1 MKRCSFCAEEIQTEA
16 IVCRFCNRDLPKPV
30 DTVQSTIVTPKR
42 ILVLLAALTG
52 CFVLIGLILGL
63 SLRVTINLGPRV
75 NRRRQ
80 RSTSAVVAES
90 VDFSSRTE
98 PVTLTRC
105 DVTVLDEGSDTWT
118 AVIEGNVAPHQTR
131 TVSQSKAI
139 KQSPVRRKKAR

>member
-1 MKRCSFCAEEIQTEA
+1 
-16 IVCRFCNRDLPKPV
+16 
-30 DTVQSTIVTPKR
+30 
-42 ILVLLAALTG
+42 
-52 CFVLIGLILGL
+52 
-63 SLRVTINLGPRV
+63 
-75 NRRRQ
+75 
-80 RSTSAVVAES
+80 

>member
-30 DTVQSTIVTPKR
+30 DTVRSTIVTPKR

-90 VDFSSRTE
+90 VDFSSR
-98 PVTLTRC
+98 PRTRHAHALRC
-105 DVTVLDEGSDTWT
+105 
-118 AVIEGNVAPHQTR
+118 HR
-131 TVSQSKAI
+131 
-139 KQSPVRRKKAR
+139 AR